1 MDETLASGGLNVK
14 AQLLGRLQ
22 GGGGIFCRLAQF
34 HASKV
39 LRFFAGRG
47 SVIHT
52 SAWVMVTNQT
62 SGLEQDTALKCGY
75 LVLQYL
81 VDISP

>member
-1 MDETLASGGLNVK
+1 MLVYLKNISTYLMDETLASGGLNGR

-52 SAWVMVTNQT
+52 SAWVMVTNQM
-62 SGLEQDTALKCGY
+62 SGL
-75 LVLQYL
+75 
-81 VDISP
+81 

>member
-1 MDETLASGGLNVK
+1 MLVLSTVLLLFKNFSTYLMDDTLASGGLNGR

-22 GGGGIFCRLAQF
+22 GGDGIFCRLAQF

-52 SAWVMVTNQT
+52 SAWVMVTNQM
-62 SGLEQDTALKCGY
+62 SGL
-75 LVLQYL
+75 
-81 VDISP
+81 